1 MKYGSFIALIALVV
15 LSLSSCKKGQIE
27 IPEEND
33 PVFMI
38 EGTLGSETISLIAGD
53 NNAYMFTSTKME
65 NGVRLFSGEI
75 SDGSTSIEMSIF
87 DGNLDMP
94 GHIPEIDLASVA
106 LNFAKRSNDPLI
118 VLSKEGL
125 DQNQNISSIVWYING
140 TSTYAEEAPIYEPGK
155 YDVCALVKFYG
166 STETQ
171 QLCDE
176 IIIGY
181 QRSANCYINF
191 SIANNTLG
199 ANIISTGAGIES
211 VSWQLDGAPFGDE
224 EQLLQETIDSNAHIL
239 TAKVTFENG
248 VVREKSCLINGGNPL
263 QSIHDFSIFEIT
275 SGSNFANQDYRVK
288 LKVRHAGHEYK
299 TVLAN
304 NENSSVNLLGIE
316 YFGKNANDK
325 DVYKATVQI
334 QAIVMDVVTEKL
346 VPINFTAT
354 LGIEVP

>member
-1 MKYGSFIALIALVV
+1 MKYGSFIALIALMVV
-15 LSLSSCKKGQIE
+15 SLSSCKKGQIE

-33 PVFMI
+33 PVFTI

-53 NNAYMFTSTKME
+53 NNAFMFTSTKME

-87 DGNLDMP
+87 DGKLDMP
-94 GHIPEIDLASVA
+94 DHLPEIDLASAV
-106 LNFAKRSNDPLI
+106 LRFAKRSGDPLV

-125 DQNQNISSIVWYING
+125 NQNQNISSIVWYING

-166 STETQ
+166 STQAQ

-181 QRSANCYINF
+181 ERSANCYINF
-191 SIANNTLG
+191 TIANNILG
-199 ANIISTGAGIES
+199 ANIVSTGAGIVS
-211 VSWQLDGAPFGDE
+211 VSWMLDGVPFGNNT
-224 EQLLQETIDSNAHIL
+224 QLLEESIDSNAHTL
-239 TAKVTFENG
+239 TAKVTFDNG
-248 VVREKSCLINGGNPL
+248 VVREKSCIVNGGNPL
-263 QSIHDFSIFEIT
+263 QSVHDFSIFEIT
-275 SGSNFANQDYRVK
+275 SGSNFTNQDYHVK
-288 LKVRHAGHEYK
+288 LKVRHANHVYK

-304 NENSSVNLLGIE
+304 NENSSISLLGIE
-316 YFGKNANDK
+316 YYGKNADNK

-346 VPINFTAT
+346 LPINFTAT